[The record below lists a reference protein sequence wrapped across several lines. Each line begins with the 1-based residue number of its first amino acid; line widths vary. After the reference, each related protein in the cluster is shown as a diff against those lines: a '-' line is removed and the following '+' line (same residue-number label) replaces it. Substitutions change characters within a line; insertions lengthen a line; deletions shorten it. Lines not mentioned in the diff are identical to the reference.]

1 MIHNNK
7 HPMHHTPNTTD
18 ADADA
23 DTWTRTRTR
32 TRTHKVQTLERW
44 NCQGKARAP
53 VTATKYMPITA
64 SIGSTC
70 INCNMYSSL
79 SSSS

>member
-1 MIHNNK
+1 
-7 HPMHHTPNTTD
+7 MHHLPNTTD
-18 ADADA
+18 TDP
-23 DTWTRTRTR
+23 DTNTETHTH
-32 TRTHKVQTLERW
+32 THTHAYTHKMQTLERW

-70 INCNMYSSL
+70 INCNMNSSL
-79 SSSS
+79 SSNS